1 MLRPHVGVRGYS
13 GPIVFGVVKRGDDVM
28 LLPARQTTRVK
39 SIVEL
44 RDGATAGRD
53 YAFAPMS
60 VTLTLDGE
68 IDSVDECVEAILAQ
82 IGPGIRLP

>member
-1 MLRPHVGVRGYS
+1 M
-13 GPIVFGVVKRGDDVM
+13 
-28 LLPARQTTRVK
+28 
-39 SIVEL
+39 
-44 RDGATAGRD
+44 DGATTERD

>member
-44 RDGATAGRD
+44 RDGATAERD

-60 VTLTLDGE
+60 VTLDDE